1 MNTARDT
8 LDKATPEED
17 FQQQIVDLAR
27 TMGWL
32 VYHTRDA
39 RRSEPGF
46 PDLVMVRGAQLIF
59 LELKTETG
67 IVPDAQEKWIARFG
81 QVKYVH
87 AAVARPHD
95 WPDIEA
101 VLKAK
106 TR

>member
-1 MNTARDT
+1 MTTARAT
-8 LDKATPEED
+8 LDAQMSEKD
-17 FQQQIVDLAR
+17 WQGQVLDLAR
-27 TMGWL
+27 RTDWL
-32 VYHTRDA
+32 TYHTFDA

-46 PDLVMVRGAQLIF
+46 PDLIVVRGAQLLA
-59 LELKTETG
+59 LELKTEKG
-67 IVPDAQEKWIARFG
+67 IVSDDQEKWIARLG

-101 VLKAK
+101 VLTAR